1 MPYLNIDDGMDEH
14 PKIEALSDAA
24 FRALFGEFFAWSKT
38 GEPPDS
44 ALAREFIAEKLV
56 RRAPRHWLPDAIKPR
71 LRYRA
76 RIPRSVRVAVLT
88 RDGGCCLRCGTAED
102 LTLDHIVPWSL
113 GGSDDISNLQTLC
126 RRCNASKGA
135 RT

>member
-1 MPYLNIDDGMDEH
+1 MPYLNTDDGMDEH
-14 PKIEALSDAA
+14 PKIEALSDAE
-24 FRALFGEFFAWSKT
+24 FRALFGELCAWSKT
-38 GEPPDS
+38 GEPPPS
-44 ALAREFIAEKLV
+44 ALACELIAEKLV
-56 RRAPRHWLPDAIKPR
+56 RRAPRRWLPDAIKPR

-88 RDGGCCLRCGTAED
+88 RDGGCCLRCGTTED